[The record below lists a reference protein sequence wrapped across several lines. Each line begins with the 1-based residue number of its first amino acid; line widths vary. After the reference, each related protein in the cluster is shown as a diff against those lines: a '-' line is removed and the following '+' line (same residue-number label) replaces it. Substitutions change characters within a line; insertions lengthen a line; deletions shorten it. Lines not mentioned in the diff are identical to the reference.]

1 MMGVSMNDV
10 FKEIIRKDNF
20 KSRSSN
26 IAFSKRIIFCIHNI
40 CNSGI
45 SLPKVLNILNIT
57 QDQYNVY
64 FSLSQETRSF
74 YTYYNAYMDA
84 NAFIF
89 TVDALSTAL
98 GTSIKTAS
106 EMAGC
111 SVETYNDKCRFI
123 DEIDDYTDEIL
134 FPDDEID
141 AFFKEK

>member
-1 MMGVSMNDV
+1 
-10 FKEIIRKDNF
+10 
-20 KSRSSN
+20 
-26 IAFSKRIIFCIHNI
+26 
-40 CNSGI
+40 
-45 SLPKVLNILNIT
+45 
-57 QDQYNVY
+57 
-64 FSLSQETRSF
+64 
-74 YTYYNAYMDA
+74 MDA

-111 SVETYNDKCRFI
+111 SVETYKDKCRFI

-141 AFFKEK
+141 TFFKEK